1 MKKVEKTLIASAL
14 VASMCFG
21 LTGCSAGAKECKELG
36 TEFLEAALDREIDDM
51 ADLCSDDDEALE
63 LLAPYAAGYDPVDL
77 ILERGEISV
86 GKASFKGDEGTVV
99 FTISFPDYEAAID
112 EEPDDLDEFED
123 LLDDSED
130 TIDLEITLEFVKD
143 KDDWLIDNYDDF
155 VEDFYEE
162 LYDVD
167 FGFQSE
173 YEGWVDHDNWW
184 GADNGV
190 YTGDRSYIDLDV
202 SIVDDLYWEDMTFT
216 WQCFKDGELIYTS
229 NTISDYGF
237 LEQYC
242 YAEDTSLNTYYF
254 PTGIYT
260 IALYDSNGV
269 MFWSSSCEVR

>member
-1 MKKVEKTLIASAL
+1 MKRVEKTLVASVL
-14 VASMCFG
+14 VASMCIS

-36 TEFLEAALDREIDDM
+36 TEFLEAALGREVEDM
-51 ADLCSDDDEALE
+51 ADLCSDDDEAIE
-63 LLAPYAAGYDPVDL
+63 LFAPYEAGYDPVDL
-77 ILERGEISV
+77 ILERAEISA
-86 GKASFKGDEGTVV
+86 GKASFKGDEGSII
-99 FTISFPDYEAAID
+99 FTISLPDYEAAID

-143 KDDWLIDNYDDF
+143 KDDWLIDNYEDF

-162 LYDVD
+162 LYDID

-184 GADNGV
+184 GSDSGV

-202 SIVDDLYWEDMTFT
+202 TIIDDLYWEDMTFS
-216 WQCFKDGELIYTS
+216 WQCFMDGTLIYTS
-229 NTISDYGF
+229 GTISDYGF

-242 YAEDTSLNTYYF
+242 YASETSLGTDYF
-254 PTGIYT
+254 PAGTYT
-260 IALYDSNGV
+260 ITLYDSNGV
-269 MFWSSSCEVR
+269 EFWSSTCEVR